1 MGNSPARVDPMMFPF
16 LTKSKNSQPHL
27 QRFSDEEIMRVLKHE
42 IVKLDKA
49 KKKLDDLKK
58 NKEREKI
65 KLSKLITETKSE
77 IKKRLIE
84 TLEST
89 QPEKHGIT
97 LLKNRSLFDLQR
109 HCGL

>member
-1 MGNSPARVDPMMFPF
+1 MFPF

-42 IVKLDKA
+42 IVKLDKS
-49 KKKLDDLKK
+49 KKKLDDLEK
-58 NKEREKI
+58 NKVETEIRKKINEREKI

-97 LLKNRSLFDLQR
+97 LLKNRSLFNFNDNVV
-109 HCGL
+109 